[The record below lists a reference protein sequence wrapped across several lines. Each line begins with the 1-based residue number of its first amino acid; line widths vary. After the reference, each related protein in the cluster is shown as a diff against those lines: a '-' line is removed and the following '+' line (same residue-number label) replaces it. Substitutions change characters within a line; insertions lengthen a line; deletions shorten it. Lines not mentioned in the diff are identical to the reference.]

1 MNSQGLMEVKMKKKQ
16 KSVRFLVAIV
26 VVAFL
31 LSSCDFSQIKIGEVR
46 MGYGSNEDGYLTY
59 NYSTFTGFERGSSE
73 AEAGQTI
80 AFEYVVTVNKGSLL
94 IEWQDPDG
102 EVVWQ
107 KSLVESE
114 QGEDEILAETSGDYA
129 VVIQGKNAGGYF
141 ELSWEIE

>member
-1 MNSQGLMEVKMKKKQ
+1 MKKKQ
-16 KSVRFLVAIV
+16 ESVRFLVAIV

-102 EVVWQ
+102 EVVWR

-114 QGEDEILAETSGDYA
+114 RGEAEILAETSGDYA

-141 ELSWEIE
+141 ELSLEIE